1 MRIVPACIIFSMVIG
16 VCAAQ
21 NINNLIAQAEQN
33 LEQNHWEQATTNFNN
48 IIKNHVDDLT
58 YHQRA
63 KIYNNLGY
71 LNLNLLD
78 PFEAE
83 RNLNLSILYHEEAG
97 VPNQRDYAMALL
109 NMGILYIEQVEF
121 DLSRRYIQKSLD
133 ILNELPGP
141 KIDYWI
147 ARAKLALL
155 YEEAGSY
162 TLALSIYNNSY
173 NQLVASGND
182 LSPDFAEI
190 CMHKGRILMLTGD
203 PQEGE
208 KFINLSSTIYES
220 LGSQYAVERAES
232 LEHLAIFYERMGR
245 FGEAEKTLL
254 EVLRLKRSIPDEADI
269 LIIETL
275 NDLGIMYH
283 RLGQTRKASQMFQ
296 EVISES
302 EENVG
307 TDHPFYATAKNN
319 LGTLALASGD
329 VEGARDLFVDALA
342 TYKAKFGTTHPYYA
356 NTLNNLARV
365 ERQLGNND
373 QAEKYYQEVLTID
386 EKIYGKNHPNYA
398 TTLINVGVLY
408 SSMGREQEAER
419 FYREAVTIR
428 ESVLGVNHPGYA
440 SALEYMGMHSLAVK
454 NNTEAESFF
463 RKSIE
468 IQIGQIGTLFPIM
481 SEQEREIFYENIK
494 ANIDRYNFVA
504 SQLLESKPELLKKIF
519 DFQIK
524 TKGFLFNP
532 SESILQHVNE
542 SEDLELQAKFRK
554 WQSDKRLLASYYQMG
569 AQELRQQ
576 NVNLEFEE
584 SRVNRLEKELEQKLA
599 NFEESLHKVDKDW
612 RNVQDYV
619 KPGEAIVKLVRIK
632 EFASLTQSVGTLF
645 GFTDNTKYLA
655 IIFQYGQSEPSHVFL
670 GADNQTESQHSARLL
685 DRGSQN
691 QSETYDLFWKPVDQK
706 LKNVN
711 TVKVIPDG
719 VFYRINPNTFSTS
732 DGRNLIDKYYVLYLT
747 ASKDLFRPDLEI
759 FNRKSY
765 LYGNPL
771 YNQEE
776 SENRLNLVSMP
787 ESENEIKG
795 IESVLSEDWHVKT
808 HLREDAN
815 ELKVRSAYN
824 PTVLHIDS
832 HAFFNDQ
839 NNFIANH
846 TPIDNPLFR
855 AGIYLA
861 GASETFSRYMKG
873 IQTIPENDGILTT
886 YEALN
891 LDLSKTQLVVLP
903 SCEFGSEDVENSEGI
918 YGLQRALTVAG
929 ARNIIT
935 SLTRIDDKISS
946 ELMILFYQKLN
957 ETNNVME
964 SLKYAQLKLRENYS
978 DPGIWGAF
986 ILTGNGQ

>member
-1 MRIVPACIIFSMVIG
+1 MRLIATMRIVPACIIFSMVIS

-21 NINNLIAQAEQN
+21 NIGNLIAQAEKN
-33 LEQNHWEQATTNFNN
+33 LEQNHWEQATKNFNN
-48 IIKNHVDDLT
+48 IIENYVDDLT

-97 VPNQRDYAMALL
+97 IPNQRDYAMALL

-121 DLSRRYIQKSLD
+121 DLARRYIQKSLD
-133 ILNELPGP
+133 ILGELPGV
-141 KIDYWI
+141 KTDFWI

-162 TLALSIYNNSY
+162 TLALSIYNNCY
-173 NQLVASGND
+173 DQLVASGND

-190 CMHKGRILMLTGD
+190 CMHKGRILILTGD
-203 PQEGE
+203 PLEGE

-245 FGEAEKTLL
+245 FGEAESTLL

-283 RLGQTRKASQMFQ
+283 RLGQARKASQMFQ

-319 LGTLALASGD
+319 LGTLALSSGD
-329 VEGARDLFVDALA
+329 IVGARDLFVDALA
-342 TYKAKFGTTHPYYA
+342 TYKAKFGVVHPYYA

-373 QAEKYYQEVLTID
+373 QAEKYYMEVLNID

-408 SSMGREQEAER
+408 SSMGREVEAER

-428 ESVLGVNHPGYA
+428 ENVLGVNHPGYA
-440 SALEYMGMHSLAVK
+440 SALEYMGMHSLAVR
-454 NNTEAESFF
+454 NSVEAESFF

-481 SEQEREIFYENIK
+481 NEQEREMFFEKIK
-494 ANIDRYNFVA
+494 ANIDRYNYIA
-504 SQLLESKPELLKKIF
+504 SQLLDQKPELLKKIF

-532 SESILQHVNE
+532 SANILQHVND
-542 SEDLELQAKFRK
+542 SDDLDLQAKFRK

-569 AQELRQQ
+569 VQELEQQ
-576 NVNLEFEE
+576 NVNLEYEE
-584 SRVNRLEKELEQKLA
+584 SRVDRLEKELEQKLA

-619 KPGEAIVKLVRIK
+619 RPGEAIVKLVRIR
-632 EFASLTQSVGTLF
+632 EFASLTQSVETLF

-655 IIFQYGQSEPSHVFL
+655 IIFQYGQNEPSYVFL
-670 GADNQTESQHSARLL
+670 GPENQTENQHSAQLL
-685 DRGSQN
+685 NSISQN
-691 QSETYDLFWKPVDQK
+691 QSEGYDLFWKPIDQK

-711 TVKVIPDG
+711 TVRVIPDG
-719 VFYRINPNTFSTS
+719 VFYKTNPNTFLTP
-732 DGRNLIDKYYVLYLT
+732 DGGNLIDKYYVTYLT
-747 ASKDLFRPDLEI
+747 AAKDLFRPELEI
-759 FNRKSY
+759 YNRKSY

-776 SENRLNLVSMP
+776 SDNRLNLVRMP

-795 IESVLSEDWHVKT
+795 IESVLSDDWHVKT
-808 HLREDAN
+808 HLSEDAS
-815 ELKVRSAYN
+815 ELKIRSAYN

-891 LDLSKTQLVVLP
+891 LDLSRTQLVVLP
-903 SCEFGSEDVENSEGI
+903 SCEFGSEDAENSEGI
-918 YGLQRALTVAG
+918 YGLQRAFTVAG

-935 SLTRIDDKISS
+935 SLTRIDDKIST
-946 ELMILFYQKLN
+946 ELMILFYQNLMKLI
-957 ETNNVME
+957 
-964 SLKYAQLKLRENYS
+964 K
-978 DPGIWGAF
+978 
-986 ILTGNGQ
+986 